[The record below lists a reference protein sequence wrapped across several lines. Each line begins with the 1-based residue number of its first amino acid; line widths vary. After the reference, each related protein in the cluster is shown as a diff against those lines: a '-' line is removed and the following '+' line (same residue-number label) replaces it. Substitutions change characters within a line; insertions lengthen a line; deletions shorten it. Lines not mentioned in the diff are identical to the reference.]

1 MELSPPV
8 PPRWLY
14 RLPLTGTTPALTWPD
29 TVDSAS
35 LVAPPSSDGDSRIL
49 TTTWTI
55 GCQHFSAGAHS
66 AITMNYDDALS
77 GSPVA
82 CFFNPT
88 VPSQLIPGTGRPIS
102 RHHTPTLGAPH
113 PVLKEICPFSG

>member
-8 PPRWLY
+8 PARWLY

-35 LVAPPSSDGDSRIL
+35 LVASPSSDGDSRFI

-55 GCQHFSAGAHS
+55 GRQHFGAGVPKSA
-66 AITMNYDDALS
+66 L
-77 GSPVA
+77 VA
-82 CFFNPT
+82 DPENNAPT
-88 VPSQLIPGTGRPIS
+88 YIL
-102 RHHTPTLGAPH
+102 
-113 PVLKEICPFSG
+113 